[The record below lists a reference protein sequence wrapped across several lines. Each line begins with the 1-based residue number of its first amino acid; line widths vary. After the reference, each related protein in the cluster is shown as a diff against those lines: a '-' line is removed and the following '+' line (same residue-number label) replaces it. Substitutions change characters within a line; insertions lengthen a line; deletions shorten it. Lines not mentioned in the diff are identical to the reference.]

1 MGGVTRAKVLIEMAK
16 GEPARGKTLRHVD
29 KPMRQE
35 VTDPVCGMKLA
46 AEKVVATVEHRGCT
60 IYFCTQMC
68 KRLFEED
75 PSRYVRP

>member
-1 MGGVTRAKVLIEMAK
+1 
-16 GEPARGKTLRHVD
+16 VD
-29 KPMRQE
+29 PPMRE
-35 VTDPVCGMKLA
+35 KVTDPVCGMKLA
-46 AEKVVATVEHRGCT
+46 AAKTVATVEHRGCT

>member
-1 MGGVTRAKVLIEMAK
+1 MKMAK
-16 GEPARGKTLRHVD
+16 GELARGKTLRHVD
-29 KPMRQE
+29 PPMRE
-35 VTDPVCGMKLA
+35 KVTDPVCGMKLA
-46 AEKVVATVEHRGCT
+46 AAKTVATVEHRGCT

>member
-1 MGGVTRAKVLIEMAK
+1 VGNPI
-16 GEPARGKTLRHVD
+16 GEK
-29 KPMRQE
+29 

-46 AEKVVATVEHRGCT
+46 AEKAVAAVEHRGCT

-68 KRLFEED
+68 RRLFEED